1 MSFWNKITGSRPSAP
16 RRPEPWGL
24 YLGATVQFD
33 TLPLRLHPHFH
44 VALPEAEADGRL
56 SLTAQGLI
64 DLGDKCVCRFYTDH
78 HTLLQFLLDGER
90 IEEATLYVAH
100 DAVYPD
106 SPSRLND
113 WMGERGRMRAREMTL
128 DGTAYHRVWDD
139 PEQAFVTPVRYREDI
154 YIDRNAN
161 SADSSIQ
168 QTAMLYAR
176 PIDEAR
182 TLGEYLLVTYEEHRG
197 GENLISLMLG
207 IDIDASV
214 IKII

>member
-1 MSFWNKITGSRPSAP
+1 MSFWNKITGSRPSITQ
-16 RRPEPWGL
+16 RPEPWGL
-24 YLGATVQFD
+24 YLGAMVQFD
-33 TLPLRLHPHFH
+33 TLSLRLHPQFH

-56 SLTAQGLI
+56 TLTAQGLI
-64 DLGDKCVCRFYTDH
+64 ELDGKRVCRFYTDH

-106 SPSRLND
+106 SASRLND
-113 WMGERGRMRAREMTL
+113 WIGERGRMRAREMTL
-128 DGTAYHRVWDD
+128 DDITYHRLWDD
-139 PEQAFVTPVRYREDI
+139 PEQAYVAPVRYREDI

-161 SADSSIQ
+161 FADNSIQ

-182 TLGEYLLVTYEEHRG
+182 TVGEYLLVTYEEHAG
-197 GENLISLMLG
+197 GDNLISLMLG
-207 IDIDASV
+207 IDVDASV
-214 IKII
+214 VKII